1 MDSIPFKRT
10 KPTITTVLKCKCIII
25 LPTYVRI
32 VKRPT
37 WEIDLLGNTA
47 SLMEPVCALS
57 GFSARHVCG
66 YIKPGPR
73 FASTFVVVFFVMFT
87 DFN

>member
-47 SLMEPVCALS
+47 SLMDL
-57 GFSARHVCG
+57 
-66 YIKPGPR
+66 
-73 FASTFVVVFFVMFT
+73 
-87 DFN
+87 N

>member
-10 KPTITTVLKCKCIII
+10 KPTITTVLKCKFIII

-47 SLMEPVCALS
+47 SLMDL
-57 GFSARHVCG
+57 
-66 YIKPGPR
+66 
-73 FASTFVVVFFVMFT
+73 
-87 DFN
+87 N